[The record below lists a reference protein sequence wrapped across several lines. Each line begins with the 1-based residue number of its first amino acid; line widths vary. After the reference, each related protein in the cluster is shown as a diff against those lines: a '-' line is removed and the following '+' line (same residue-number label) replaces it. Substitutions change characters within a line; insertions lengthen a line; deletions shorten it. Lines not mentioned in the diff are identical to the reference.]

1 MHSLTYLYGVVPA
14 GAPDAPD
21 ELTGIDDAPVR
32 VVRGERVAAVV
43 SEVGAAEYA
52 DDLLDERL
60 SDLSWV
66 GARGLAHEGV
76 LDWFA
81 ERGPV
86 IPLSLFSLHRDEARV
101 SERLAGESERFERVL
116 ERLRGKR
123 EWGVKLWRDDER
135 LAGSL
140 AQLSPAV
147 AALAAEIEQAPPGR
161 RVLLEKK
168 RDAVRADEM
177 RRVSS
182 RVTHEVYAR
191 LRDAAAESTTVSIPA
206 NATPTARVL
215 VLHAAF
221 LVADSDFD
229 AFQRRLSE
237 LAATFQP
244 TGFEFEF
251 TGPWPPYH
259 FASSDAA

>member
-1 MHSLTYLYGVVPA
+1 MHSLTYLYGVVPS
-14 GAPDAPD
+14 DAPD
-21 ELTGIDDAPVR
+21 PPAELAGIDGAPVR
-32 VVRGERVAAVV
+32 VLRGGAVAAVV
-43 SEVGAAEYA
+43 SDVSAADYA
-52 DDLLDERL
+52 DDLLDARL
-60 SDLSWV
+60 ADLSWV

-101 SERLAGESERFERVL
+101 AERLDGDAERFDRAL
-116 ERLRGKR
+116 HRLLGKR
-123 EWGVKLWRDDER
+123 EWGVKLWRDEER
-135 LAGSL
+135 LAEGL

-161 RVLLEKK
+161 RFLLEKK
-168 RDAVRADEM
+168 RDALRSDEM

-191 LRDAAAESTTVSIPA
+191 LRDAASESTTVGIPP
-206 NATPTARVL
+206 NASPGTRVL

-221 LVADSDFD
+221 LVEDAAFD
-229 AFQRRLSE
+229 TFQRRLSE

-244 TGFEFEF
+244 TGFDFEF

-259 FASSDAA
+259 FASLDGA